1 MSDWKSALQDIKKT
15 LQGKNQNHEH
25 KPESRQKVK
34 EAPQVKAKARGIG
47 RLGVGARSV
56 DRQPSRGKGVVSG
69 VVSLHPAQPRAAQ
82 LAAAKK
88 PEQKPK
94 SDPTKV
100 SLPKLKGIP
109 EILDSTGHKKLTRH
123 SYYMAPKSWVSS
135 GTQTQCSTATGGREM
150 DIVIGLDFG
159 TSYTK
164 AAVGMRDQI
173 FPVSWEGLSATPDKH
188 LLPSEYSEL
197 GDGSCHVGQAPGVP
211 FERVHQKL
219 KQPLINPAVSSACI
233 AEASVFV
240 TLVLRYIRAWVYQT
254 HGGKIGTNRIRWL
267 LNIGAPSNGLE
278 TGRLKAAYTKLGR
291 MAWEL
296 SLSGGGITL
305 ANAYD
310 LAAKKI
316 PNSVS
321 RDLFGM
327 SVLPEFVAQ
336 IAGYVQS
343 SQRRPGLHALVDVGG
358 GTLDVV
364 TFIVHQR
371 DDEDVFPFLVPEIRA
386 WGTQMLYQNRLVD
399 APVYDAGLLPDELA
413 PVLESDEFAQACGL
427 PKEHVRT
434 RDGILWDE
442 VRDLVFRVFYKTRQ
456 KRYRLSEA
464 WTDGFPLFLTGGG
477 REVDGYARSTKAGG
491 EGQGCAVTVNLMPLP
506 PHPRLADFDGGPD
519 DYHRV
524 SVACGL
530 AQDSFAIGRLVP
542 AREVEDDPAPRGATV
557 ERPDRDELYP
567 H

>member
-1 MSDWKSALQDIKKT
+1 MGDWKSALRDIKKT

-25 KPESRQKVK
+25 TPESRQKVK
-34 EAPQVKAKARGIG
+34 EDLQGKAGARGIG

-56 DRQPSRGKGVVSG
+56 DRQPSRGKGVVSRA
-69 VVSLHPAQPRAAQ
+69 VPPHPAQPRAAQ

-88 PEQKPK
+88 PERKPK
-94 SDPTKV
+94 ADPTKV
-100 SLPKLKGIP
+100 SPPKPKGIP
-109 EILDSTGHKKLTRH
+109 ETLDSTGRKKLTRH
-123 SYYMAPKSWVSS
+123 SYYMSPKSWVLS
-135 GTQTQCSTATGGREM
+135 GAQTQCSSATEGRTM

-164 AAVGMRDQI
+164 AAVGMTDQI
-173 FPVSWEGLSATPDKH
+173 FPVSWEGLSATPYKH

-197 GDGSCHVGQAPGVP
+197 GDGNCQIGQAPAVS

-219 KQPLINPAVSSACI
+219 KQPLINPAVSSDCI
-233 AEASVFV
+233 AEASIFV
-240 TLVLRYIRAWVYQT
+240 ALVLRYIRAWVYQT
-254 HGGKIGTNRIRWL
+254 HAGKIGTNRIRWL

-278 TGRLKAAYTKLGR
+278 TGRLESAYTKLGR

-296 SLSGGGITL
+296 SLTEGGITL

-310 LAAKKI
+310 FAAKQDPI
-316 PNSVS
+316 SLP
-321 RDLFGM
+321 RDLVEI

-343 SQRRPGLHALVDVGG
+343 SQRRRGLHALVDVGG

-386 WGTQMLYQNRLVD
+386 LGTQMLYQNRLVD
-399 APVYDAGLLPDELA
+399 APAYDAGLLPDELA
-413 PVLESDEFAQACGL
+413 PVLEPDEYAKACGL
-427 PKEHVRT
+427 QEKHVWA
-434 RDGILWDE
+434 RDEILWNA
-442 VRDLVFRVFYKTRQ
+442 VRDTVKGVLYKTRQ
-456 KRYRLSEA
+456 RRYRKAEA
-464 WTDGFPLFLTGGG
+464 WTEGLPLFLTGGG
-477 REVDGYARSTKAGG
+477 SKVGGYARSAKAGG
-491 EGQGCAVTVNLMPLP
+491 ERLARSVDLMPLP
-506 PHPRLADFDGGPD
+506 PHPRLADFDGGAD
-519 DYHRV
+519 DYQRV

-542 AREVEDDPAPRGATV
+542 ARDVEDDEAPRGATV

>member
-1 MSDWKSALQDIKKT
+1 MNDWKRTLREFRKT
-15 LQGKNQNHEH
+15 LQSQIQDKQA
-25 KPESRQKVK
+25 PENTL
-34 EAPQVKAKARGIG
+34 EAKAGHRGKPDTRGIG
-47 RLGVGARSV
+47 KKDVLARPV
-56 DRQPSRGKGVVSG
+56 DRQTTHGKGRTSRPIQPA
-69 VVSLHPAQPRAAQ
+69 PAQPRAAQ
-82 LAAAKK
+82 LATTMA
-88 PEQKPK
+88 PEQKQKSAPPK
-94 SDPTKV
+94 ISP
-100 SLPKLKGIP
+100 PKPKGVP
-109 EILDSTGHKKLTRH
+109 EALDTANRMKLTRH
-123 SYYMAPKSWVSS
+123 SYYMTPESWVSS
-135 GTQTQCSTATGGREM
+135 GAQTQYSQVTGGGTM

-173 FPVSWEGLSATPDKH
+173 FPVSWEGLSAGPDKH

-197 GDGSCHVGQAPGVP
+197 GDGNCQIGQAPAVP
-211 FERVHQKL
+211 VERVHQKL

-240 TLVLRYIRAWVYQT
+240 ALALRYIRAWVYQT
-254 HGGKIGTNRIRWL
+254 HGGKIGTSQIRWL
-267 LNIGAPSNGLE
+267 LNLGAPSNGLE
-278 TGRLKAAYTKLGR
+278 TGRLEAAYTKLGR

-296 SLSGGGITL
+296 SLSGGVISL
-305 ANAYD
+305 ADAYD
-310 LAAKKI
+310 LAAKQDG
-316 PNSVS
+316 NSLPK
-321 RDLFGM
+321 DLFEV

-343 SQRRPGLHALVDVGG
+343 SQRRRGLHGLVDVGG

-386 WGTQMLYQNRLVD
+386 LGTQMLYQNRLVD
-399 APVYDAGLLPDELA
+399 APTHDARMLPDELA
-413 PVLESDEFAQACGL
+413 PVLEPDEFAKACGL
-427 PKEHVRT
+427 PKEHILE
-434 RDGILWDE
+434 RDGILWNA
-442 VRDLVFRVFYKTRQ
+442 VRDTVAGVFYKTRQ
-456 KRYRLSEA
+456 RRYRKAEA

-477 REVDGYARSTKAGG
+477 GKVDGYATSVKMGGGRHARS
-491 EGQGCAVTVNLMPLP
+491 VNLMPLP
-506 PHPRLADFDGGPD
+506 PHPRLANFDGGTD
-519 DYHRV
+519 GYQRV

-542 AREVEDDPAPRGATV
+542 ARDVEDDEAPRGSTI

>member
-1 MSDWKSALQDIKKT
+1 MVQ
-15 LQGKNQNHEH
+15 
-25 KPESRQKVK
+25 
-34 EAPQVKAKARGIG
+34 
-47 RLGVGARSV
+47 SV
-56 DRQPSRGKGVVSG
+56 TS
-69 VVSLHPAQPRAAQ
+69 
-82 LAAAKK
+82 KK

-94 SDPTKV
+94 SEPTKV
-100 SLPKLKGIP
+100 SPPRPKGIP
-109 EILDSTGHKKLTRH
+109 MTLDNTSRKKLTRH
-123 SYYMAPKSWVSS
+123 SYYMTPKSWVSF
-135 GTQTQCSTATGGREM
+135 GAQTQCSLATGGRTM

-173 FPVSWEGLSATPDKH
+173 FPVSWEGVSATPHKH

-197 GDGSCHVGQAPGVP
+197 GDRNCQIGQAPGVS
-211 FERVHQKL
+211 FECVHQKL
-219 KQPLINPAVSSACI
+219 KQPLINPAVSSVCI
-233 AEASVFV
+233 AQASVFV
-240 TLVLRYIRAWVYQT
+240 ALVLRYVRAWVYQV
-254 HGGKIGTNRIRWL
+254 HGGKVGANQIRWL

-278 TGRLKAAYTKLGR
+278 TGRLEVAYKKLGR

-296 SLSGGGITL
+296 SLSRGGITL

-310 LAAKKI
+310 LAAKHDH
-316 PNSVS
+316 NSLP
-321 RDLFGM
+321 RDLVEV
-327 SVLPEFVAQ
+327 SILPEFVAQ

-343 SQRRPGLHALVDVGG
+343 SQRRRGLHALVDVGG

-386 WGTQMLYQNRLVD
+386 LGTQMLYQNRLID
-399 APVYDAGLLPDELA
+399 SPACDPGLVPDELA
-413 PVLESDEFAQACGL
+413 PVVEPDEFAKACGL
-427 PKEHVRT
+427 TEEHVRE
-434 RDGILWDE
+434 RDGILWDA
-442 VRDLVFRVFYKTRQ
+442 VRDIVSGVLYKTRQ

-464 WTDGFPLFLTGGG
+464 WTEGLPLFLTGGG
-477 REVDGYARSTKAGG
+477 SKVGGYARSAKVGG
-491 EGQGCAVTVNLMPLP
+491 EHHARLVNLMPLP
-506 PHPRLADFDGGPD
+506 PHPRLVDFDGETD
-519 DYHRV
+519 DYQRV

-542 AREVEDDPAPRGATV
+542 AREVEDDEAPQGPTI